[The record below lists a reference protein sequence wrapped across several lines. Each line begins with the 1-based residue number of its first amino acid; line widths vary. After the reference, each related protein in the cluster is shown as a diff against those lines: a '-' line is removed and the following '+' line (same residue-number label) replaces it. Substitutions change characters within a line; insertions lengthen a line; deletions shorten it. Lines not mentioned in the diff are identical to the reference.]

1 MAGRMK
7 KEAKAAAQADLA
19 QGVDPETVMAKH
31 KIKSRRTVDAW
42 MNAAKSTESKTDGN
56 ETRPPNPANPAHP
69 ADTAE
74 AVGMGE
80 AEVILTIVRF
90 GVAFTSR
97 TAGMVVGFAP
107 TSPVVATMAKLTE
120 DEESMIRSCAPSLV
134 PSFHRLL
141 KWMDKHGVAVFA
153 VMFGG
158 MMLPRM
164 VTLAMAAKQV
174 KRMQKERAAAE
185 SGSETARNGSG
196 PAPAPNRSGSDAP
209 EGMPVLTLHPRVP
222 KGGE

>member
-56 ETRPPNPANPAHP
+56 ETRPPNPANPV
-69 ADTAE
+69 DTAE
-74 AVGMGE
+74 SVGMGE

-158 MMLPRM
+158 MMLPRI
-164 VTLAMAAKQV
+164 VTLAIATKQV
-174 KRMQKERAAAE
+174 KRMQKERAAAAP
-185 SGSETARNGSG
+185 ETARNGSG
-196 PAPAPNRSGSDAP
+196 PAPAPNRSDTRESR
-209 EGMPVLTLHPRVP
+209 PVIPLYPPTP
-222 KGGE
+222 KDEE

>member
-185 SGSETARNGSG
+185 SGSATARNGSG
-196 PAPAPNRSGSDAP
+196 PAPAPNRSDTRESR
-209 EGMPVLTLHPRVP
+209 PVIPLYPPTP
-222 KGGE
+222 KDEE

>member
-174 KRMQKERAAAE
+174 KRMQKERAAATP
-185 SGSETARNGSG
+185 ETARNGSG
-196 PAPAPNRSGSDAP
+196 PAPAPNRSGSDAR
-209 EGMPVLTLHPRVP
+209 EGRPVIPLYPPTP
-222 KGGE
+222 KDET

>member
-56 ETRPPNPANPAHP
+56 ETRPPNPANPV
-69 ADTAE
+69 DTAE
-74 AVGMGE
+74 SVGMGE

-196 PAPAPNRSGSDAP
+196 PAPAPNRSGSDAR
-209 EGMPVLTLHPRVP
+209 EGRPVIRLYPPTP
-222 KGGE
+222 KDET

>member
-1 MAGRMK
+1 MPGRMK

-19 QGVDPETVMAKH
+19 KGVDVETVMTKH
-31 KIKSRRTVDAW
+31 KIKSRRTVEAW
-42 MNAAKSTESKTDGN
+42 QNAAKTTESKTDGAN
-56 ETRPPNPANPAHP
+56 ERPPDPVNPT
-69 ADTAE
+69 DTAE
-74 AVGMGE
+74 NVGMGE
-80 AEVILTIVRF
+80 AEVILTIVKF

-107 TSPVVATMAKLTE
+107 TSPVVATMSKLTD

-174 KRMQKERAAAE
+174 KRMQKERAAESSAE
-185 SGSETARNGSG
+185 GRNGTG
-196 PAPAPNRSGSDAP
+196 PAPAPTRPVSKD
-209 EGMPVLTLHPRVP
+209 GMPVIKLHPSSD
-222 KGGE
+222 EQ